1 MKLITLEEHWESQR
15 VNAAAQPYMPK
26 PVNPHKN
33 PADHSIEQFVAKTQR
48 DNTELVSAG
57 EKRLAFMDA
66 NDIQMQ
72 IMGYGDD
79 TPQNLDPKVAV
90 ELCQMANDDLATA
103 INAHPNR
110 FGGWAALPVGDPEAA
125 AQELDRAVNELGLQG
140 AMIHGY
146 YQDRMF
152 DDPFYEPILAKAEA
166 LDVPLYFHPVFIP
179 AEISA
184 HYYEGK
190 GWSELTA
197 FTFAGAGWGWHEDLG
212 VQMIRLILA
221 GVFDQHPKLHIITGH
236 WGEMVPGFLERMDQ
250 TLGLTVN
257 LQRSI
262 SQTYRENFYITPSG
276 MFFPAQ
282 LQLTHTEVG
291 ADHLMYSLDYP
302 YNHPA
307 DAAKFLTESDLSQ
320 ADQDKIASQ
329 NAITLLHLDKK
340 GL

>member
-15 VNAAAQPYMPK
+15 VNEAAKPYMPK
-26 PVNPHKN
+26 PVMPHKN
-33 PADHSIEQFVAKTQR
+33 PDDHSIEQFVMKTKH
-48 DNTELVSAG
+48 DNTELVNAG
-57 EKRLAFMDA
+57 DQRLAFMDA
-66 NDIQMQ
+66 NNIQMQ

-79 TPQNLDPKVAV
+79 TPQNLDPKYSI
-90 ELCQMANDDLATA
+90 ELCKQANDDLAEA
-103 INAHPNR
+103 ISVHPDR
-110 FGGWAALPVGDPEAA
+110 FGGWAALPVGNPEAA
-125 AQELDRAVNELGLQG
+125 AKELDRAVNELGLQG

-146 YQDRMF
+146 YKDLMF
-152 DDPFYEPILAKAEA
+152 DDPFYEPILAKAEE
-166 LDVPLYFHPVFIP
+166 LGVPLYFHPVFIP
-179 AEISA
+179 AEISE

-221 GVFDQHPKLHIITGH
+221 GVFDRHPNLKIITGH

-257 LQRSI
+257 LKKSI
-262 SQTYRENFYITPSG
+262 SQTYKDNFYITPSG
-276 MFFPAQ
+276 MFFDAQ

-307 DAAKFLTESDLSQ
+307 DAAKFLRESGLSQ
-320 ADQDKIASQ
+320 EDQEKIAYR
-329 NAITLLHLDKK
+329 NAEQLLHLDKK
-340 GL
+340 VK